1 MKPYMP
7 NRPGTYRGLLLLW
20 GLLFCTLNLS
30 AQISIGGNV
39 YGGGNEGEVNGNT
52 TVTLRDGT
60 ISKVFGGGRMANVNG
75 RAFVNIDGEH
85 ASATSKI
92 MIGSVYGGNDISG
105 TVGVNVN
112 LSDTGK
118 DQVPAELT
126 DVLRG
131 TETLADHPEKND
143 INNSWSAFVRSSE
156 MKNKTTGDNEES
168 FDHSILVGS
177 VYGGGNGD
185 YAYDSEADAP
195 EAGKT
200 THYIKDK
207 LTNEIIATTV
217 TPTGGAGFTAP
228 ELAKAYL
235 EINGGCLSQVYG
247 GGNNATV
254 TDNTVISMDNHS
266 KGLQELIPA
275 QGQNESDSDYQT
287 RLMKILR
294 QLADFTGLS
303 TFQGD
308 FSSLNYTSSRVF
320 GGNNRATMSIHPH
333 WNLKNG
339 KIRDLYSGGNEGDM
353 TNSYGLLLDIQKGS
367 HIIVNNVYGG
377 CRKANVHPLYNNGGE
392 VGSADVQLPIA
403 LGYHIPAGLSARV
416 IVQGGDINNVY
427 GGNDITGRVWGGTA
441 IGIRTSIRGDVYG
454 GGNGSYAYTDNPDL
468 KNDPNYRDFYY
479 EVPAGKTPVEA
490 LNDHRPHVEQT
501 SLRLWGESP
510 SHRTIIGG
518 SVYVGGN
525 SATVIENPNLDDPIV
540 ELKIGSNV
548 IADNVFLG
556 NNGVQM
562 VGASAE
568 NVLKIYKSQVKDIN
582 GVMRDYSINFD
593 LENPVTVA
601 KYMEGCAMSLRPT
614 IVFDNRDN
622 GDPDTYVPY
631 SSAFGSLFC
640 GGNVGSMTWPGTS
653 TIDVNHSIVIFDKFV
668 TGCNNAFM
676 PKIDGRSAEYW
687 GGLTGTSAEM
697 QVHGMEDSEGN
708 IKDAVI
714 VNLSG
719 LKIQPKRW
727 VTKRDANYDQVLSEN
742 NEPIYISNCTEH
754 CELPTINSVCEHNG
768 QPYLE
773 WNTFDVRTG
782 KDVANPAEISG
793 TSQNSTADDVNR
805 RLKGGNIY
813 GGCYAAGFV
822 NGNVVINVNKT
833 IMDRD
838 EVFANVVED
847 EEGEGIYYE
856 TDEYHITKMNSGV
869 IIDEQGMD
877 VLGKAMNIFGGGYG
891 AGTEIWGST
900 TINLK
905 EGYVFQVF
913 GGAEK
918 GIIGIPVT
926 TYTNGVAEYPTT
938 TDPDGTIDWTN
949 NTYAFN
955 GYLYHI
961 DERTSTYINL
971 DGAHPGVSRHS
982 TDDTSEMA
990 ETEFIYGGAFEG
1002 PIMGNTVIHLGNGRI
1017 FNSFAGSCN
1026 ADIMGH
1032 TETYVGI
1039 NANGVTGFPF
1049 IRDHIYGGNDLGGK
1063 ILGSKDFT
1071 EHVGTTN
1078 GQDLTKVHGYDSSS
1092 STNPDV
1098 LTASAYIE
1106 YITGRVVNIFGG
1118 AYGDYDYKDAK
1129 FRDYYNEYGQNKG
1142 NFSKP
1147 RLDNAFVNFK
1157 PVASSN
1163 SLTNVS
1169 EIYGAGQ
1176 GQHYV
1181 VDRDSMQNRSY
1192 ILIDIPQTLTTFQ
1205 NTVVFGAGAFGG
1217 VGMEIDSTSVAANP
1231 DKASAII
1238 DLVKGQ
1244 IKNVYGGSYKE
1255 GVTRRSVVNVPAG
1268 STIAANNIFG
1278 GAYGVDKRYPCDVYE
1293 SFVNYN
1299 SGNAQVSGGLYGGN
1313 NNARR
1318 TIYAH
1323 LNVTAPVWSNRTL
1336 GYQATVYG
1344 AGLGEDTWAEYTD
1357 VTIGNGGV
1365 VYKAFGGGNA
1375 GQVLNLKSVL
1385 EKKRLADAE
1394 TDPDKK
1400 GLDLK
1405 IGGGYVN
1412 CGLAA
1417 QHLPFTEL
1425 ATDIE
1430 AGNTR
1435 DFYNKKEKYNT
1446 NVHILTGGDV
1456 TGYAYGGGFGE
1467 TATVSGST
1475 YVDLLGGN
1483 VERDIYGGG
1492 QGGSVRDLYSLNTFP
1507 AQTNAYI
1514 KSGTVR
1520 NAYGGGYLGAVGY
1533 HPGTITATA
1542 SSDVLGRSNVVV
1554 GTLNGTGYTNGI
1566 PAIQRNVYGSGEG
1579 GSLFGSSHLTIN
1591 NGYVGYRYKASG
1603 SDDASTTNIDER
1615 YEEEV
1620 DDPGQGDAAAANA
1633 IMRAGCAF
1641 GGGYIANSYVDTTYV
1656 YMYGGHLRGD
1666 MFGGGEIGPVGRG
1679 TKKNWTTGAEV
1690 TSPSIARGGG
1700 THVYLYGGQV
1710 HRDVFGG
1717 GRGYDSWGGD
1727 GTKFMTQAQ
1736 KDASDFF
1743 TKGFV
1748 FGSTDVN
1755 IRGGIV
1761 GTSDGVALGY
1771 GNVFG
1776 GGDIGYVYSADGE
1789 KVGSDSEDLS
1799 TTNGLPSDG
1808 GGYYYKGGTI
1818 ANGMTTDCK
1827 VDVAPY
1833 CKVTDPAG
1841 IDFPE
1846 FVYDANGN
1854 IEQEADADGL
1864 YNNKK
1869 SGGTRHFAQGEYV
1882 PVDYLNTLRNKTADA
1897 TNWGKLDISG
1907 VHIYNAVF
1915 AGGNVSVGSDQI
1927 FVNSYTVFG
1936 NATAALRDIYHRDL
1950 ITIGTE
1956 HVGGLYGDGNLT
1968 FVDGFRELTISNYGT
1983 DFYGLS
1989 DNITIQEYHELNDR
2003 ERAYFELKFECKSH
2017 CTDKNGKNY
2026 DPGAQLTE
2034 EEYNDLFD
2042 GTGSSAGYNNTTYW
2056 VEAGFCSIY
2065 AGRLLNTLQR
2075 ADFVGV
2081 WGSRMVLQGARDR
2094 VPEKAD
2100 YTNYTINRV
2109 GEISLNRTTTQN
2121 SGDTSDEDKLHGNY
2135 FGIYSVVNYL
2145 GNLTSDVKFTDVRTT
2160 DVKAGS
2166 ANEVD
2171 GKTYLQWK
2179 QAHAGKG
2186 NRNNGT
2192 SKNKV
2197 ALASGVYLEIIN
2209 ESTEKRTDGV
2219 TDWGY
2224 VTGVIELDLINVMQG
2239 LGGGYVYAKNEHGKL
2254 THHADWDKVTLSP
2267 YNRYART
2274 HLRYTYDTATASDQ
2288 IETSGNFIHN
2298 TKQIIDDCYP
2308 TINSWLSGGSPA
2320 HYWYIKGSIYVY
2332 DQYISAYTGSATA
2345 YSQNISI
2352 PLTITAGA
2360 HGKLTLRDV
2369 QPSLYAYYDKD
2380 GNKIGTGTDENLE
2393 AGGVHYALNDPIT
2406 YWDYETL
2413 TDAEKA
2419 KFVSE
2424 TYTVIEKCQIGGVA
2438 YEKGYAMLPTDY
2450 ERIKNL
2456 EAKVYDEETKT
2467 YKTNTD
2473 KPATF
2478 LLRSSNNLS
2487 HDTGYILTYD
2497 INNPMVWN
2505 KYYTPENG
2513 PFTISHEDAG
2523 ATVYDRLNTK
2533 QYSGESSP
2541 AGYLAG
2547 PTYRLKTSTPGVYGQ
2562 RDYGIGDIITKPVYD
2577 TYAAIAPA
2585 YIPTSGQATFEEA
2598 YVVTQELTVI
2608 GDDNSEHH
2616 IYPGV
2621 AIAKSDFDDNWSQIS
2636 SKVKLANI
2644 ITSTLALDVA
2654 NNVYLYAGDLITD
2667 DELTTIKNDY
2677 NMTDATLGEY
2687 VAKAY
2692 YCSGAGK
2699 YGGNLYEVGKAYRA
2713 VDAWAGM
2720 SADDRQNFIYNYD
2733 ALDLLIDPTY
2743 SRSEYDKQQYDGV
2756 GQPSPV
2762 IPNDPHLYSR
2772 KTPIDYEAKYIGT
2785 SDLTYTK
2792 ADGTS
2797 TVTIHPNHILSRD
2810 AYEALPN
2817 ERYHYSPITV
2827 TAPGKYYVVKQMFIR
2842 GDQPYSVGETISAE
2856 IFAGLNA
2863 DQKLKVET
2871 LYFPD
2876 SKTSVPTYENE
2887 QPVYEPLT
2895 YYYCRDSY
2903 QVNENGE
2910 GVAVTTEGINQTS
2923 TLSTTVTYEKGQTV
2937 PTGTVISER
2946 SFMALPNLTTDGD
2959 KLLFQII
2966 GNTPLETSTLYVSR
2980 ESDIFDLSK
2989 EKVITVIYLYEYE
3002 ESDEA
3007 GVHITPVNEQHI
3019 LNIHLQFKSGV
3030 PEIGQ
3035 LQSPPTVLPSSTV
3048 GLKVPNVTPGA
3059 YEILSSGWEIFTN
3072 DQDATSHKNG
3082 QPYVNNGTPMYWYQD
3097 GYWVA
3102 YYTKTYLGKTY
3113 SNSVQFSVANYHD
3126 LDKVMQDK
3134 RNHMYLD
3141 HKDAHRQRDPKIY
3154 IDNRDCTSDATKNE
3168 LDLLKDF
3175 FDLTMHQKTYD
3186 QDIVQTITGVPALAG
3201 HVGVDVEQIGAS
3213 KNLEFFLRSDMEP
3226 KAYTDWTPIGTDT
3239 KTGSTYDEC
3248 FEGMLHG
3255 DGHTISGLNNSL
3267 FKSLCGE
3274 IYNLGVRGTFT
3285 SAGLVDTGTGY
3296 VENCWVQ
3303 SDATTV
3309 DNTVKAVFGNP
3320 DDTEHPT
3327 SQQVVNCYYPETNV
3341 YSETNNAHGNARK
3354 MPLKAFYNGEVTY
3367 DLNGFYLN
3375 KRYFDQALSATG
3387 NKEYSYFPTNADG
3400 TLPTTPSKKY
3410 YTPEYALYPLD
3421 ATTKLFGYVEYRYAD
3436 GDFVY
3441 AGGTIPESN
3450 DVRLYEDPTLGKGY
3464 HPIWPDDYLFFGQRL
3479 TYGYEDAN
3487 ERYHQDWPSYVN
3499 KLNTRLTSV
3508 SADNNRVYR
3517 APAYFQSKEMGVA
3530 HYNPYAVF
3538 APYKSGDPTRL
3549 AYNGMTAIDFT
3560 GYNGDVTAYPAV
3572 TASDYQPGL
3581 QTRGFFPPLLD
3592 NDGLEALRNA
3602 GLTRN
3607 WLVYTPKATSNA
3619 ADADSKTNHVV
3630 TTYLAEPAYTETNP
3644 DYRTVA
3650 VQNTNVIFGHAVVQ
3664 NATNDYVAQN
3674 DHLLVDLHD
3683 FNAPTSYTFASGKR
3697 MWYQRRPDNFV
3708 DRSTG
3713 WEAISIPFSAELVTT
3728 QQKGEITHFYGGSE
3742 ESKNDTHTK
3751 IGHEYWLREYKA
3763 GGKLDATNN
3772 IFIANFDYPTTQPAE
3787 FAGTAVEDKHFAN
3800 SFLWDY
3806 YYQYQSTDRQDK
3818 NTDIYQQEYYNF
3830 DNTTLYPSGHQTY
3843 ADYSYSQAA
3852 KPYIIGFPGTTYYEF
3867 DLSGGFTAVGP
3878 RQDITSLV
3886 RQTVTFA
3893 SRQGTTINVSDDEI
3907 ASAAVTVNDEDAAY
3921 TFHPNY
3927 LGKDVAAG
3935 AFLLNG
3941 TGSSFDVTTDAAPAR
3956 QFRPYFTTAS
3966 GGGAKEY
3973 KGAQGAKS
3981 IAFTRAGASL
3991 GGGEEDFGP
4000 EEYLDGELTIW
4011 STHGRIVV
4019 RSGLN
4024 EETTVRI
4031 VNAGGALVS
4040 TYTIQ
4045 PGQTVQTRV
4054 APGVYIVNKKKIAA
4068 R

>member
-1 MKPYMP
+1 MP
-7 NRPGTYRGLLLLW
+7 NRPKTFWGLFLLL

-112 LSDTGK
+112 LNDTGK

-131 TETLADHPEKND
+131 AETLTDHPEKND
-143 INNSWSAFVRSSE
+143 INNSWSSFVRSSK
-156 MKNKTTGDNEES
+156 MTGEES

-185 YAYDSEADAP
+185 YAYDSEDDVP

-254 TDNTVISMDNHS
+254 TDNTVISMDNLS

-275 QGQNESDSDYQT
+275 QGASESDADYQA
-287 RLMKILR
+287 RLMTILR
-294 QLADFTGLS
+294 QLAAFTGLS

-367 HIIVNNVYGG
+367 HINVLNVYGG
-377 CRKANVHPLYNNGGE
+377 CRKANVHPLYNNGAE
-392 VGSADVQLPIA
+392 VGSADVQLPVA
-403 LGYHIPAGLSARV
+403 LGYHFPAGLSARV
-416 IVQGGDINNVY
+416 LVHGGDITNVY

-441 IGIRTSIRGDVYG
+441 VGIRTSIRGDVYG
-454 GGNGSYAYTDNPDL
+454 GGNGSYAYTDNPAL
-468 KNDPNYRDFYY
+468 KDDPNYRDFYY

-525 SATVIENPNLDDPIV
+525 SATVIENPSLDDPIV

-568 NVLKIYKSQVKDIN
+568 NVLQIYKSQVRDIN
-582 GVMRDYSINFD
+582 GVMQDYSIDFD
-593 LENPVTVA
+593 LEDPVTVA
-601 KYMEGCAMSLRPT
+601 KCMEGCAMSLHPT
-614 IVFDNRDN
+614 IVFDNSDK

-653 TIDVNHSIVIFDKFV
+653 TIDVSHSIVIFDKFV
-668 TGCNNAFM
+668 TGCNNAYM
-676 PKIDGRSAEYW
+676 PEADGLSAEYW
-687 GGLTGTSAEM
+687 GGLTGTSVEL
-697 QVHGMEDSEGN
+697 QEHGMEDSEGN

-727 VTKRDANYDQVLSEN
+727 VTKRDANYDRVLSEN
-742 NEPIYISNCTEH
+742 NKPIYISNCTEH
-754 CELPTINSVCEHNG
+754 CELPTINSVCEHDG

-773 WNTFDVRTG
+773 WNTYDVRTG

-805 RLKGGNIY
+805 RLRGGNIY

-822 NGNVVINVNKT
+822 NGNVVININET

-847 EEGEGIYYE
+847 EAGEGIYYE
-856 TDEYHITKMNSGV
+856 TNEYHITKMNSGV

-877 VLGKAMNIFGGGYG
+877 VLGKAMNVFGGGYG
-891 AGTEIWGST
+891 AGTEIWGSA

-913 GGAEK
+913 GGAEQGVIGRPK
-918 GIIGIPVT
+918 TVYSNGIPT
-926 TYTNGVAEYPTT
+926 YPTT
-938 TDPDGTIDWTN
+938 DLADGSFDGDGN
-949 NTYAFN
+949 YAFN
-955 GYLYHI
+955 GYLYVP

-1118 AYGDYDYKDAK
+1118 AYGDYDYTDVK
-1129 FRDYYNEYGQNKG
+1129 FRDYCNEYGQNKG

-1163 SLTNVS
+1163 ASTAVS

-1192 ILIDIPQTLTTFQ
+1192 ILIDIPQTMTKFQ
-1205 NTVVFGAGAFGG
+1205 NTVVFGAGAYGG
-1217 VGMEIDSTSVAANP
+1217 LGMEIDSTSVAANP
-1231 DKASAII
+1231 DRASAVI

-1278 GAYGVDKRYPCDVYE
+1278 GAYGIDSRYPCDVYE

-1299 SGNAQVSGGLYGGN
+1299 SSDAQVAGGLYGGN

-1323 LNVTAPVWSNRTL
+1323 VNVNASVWSNRAV

-1344 AGLGEDTWAEYTD
+1344 AGLGENTWAEYTD
-1357 VTIGNGGV
+1357 VTIGDGGI

-1400 GLDLK
+1400 GLDIK
-1405 IGGGYVN
+1405 IGGDYTN
-1412 CGLAA
+1412 CDLHNAR
-1417 QHLPFTEL
+1417 HLPFSEL

-1435 DFYNKKEKYNT
+1435 DFYQKKERYNT
-1446 NVHILTGGDV
+1446 NVHVLTGGNV
-1456 TGYAYGGGFGE
+1456 TGYAYGGGYGE

-1475 YVDLLGGN
+1475 YIDILGGT
-1483 VERDIYGGG
+1483 VDKDIYGGG

-1507 AQTNAYI
+1507 AQTNVYV

-1520 NAYGGGYLGAVGY
+1520 NAYGGGYLGSVGY
-1533 HPGTITATA
+1533 HPGAITETTT
-1542 SSDVLGRSNVVV
+1542 SDVLGRTNVVV
-1554 GTLNGTGYTNGI
+1554 GALNGTSFADGI

-1591 NGYVGYRYKASG
+1591 NGYVGYRYNASG

-1615 YEEEV
+1615 YVEEV
-1620 DDPGQGDAAAANA
+1620 DDPGQGEAAATNA
-1633 IMRAGCAF
+1633 IVRAGNAF

-1679 TKKNWTTGAEV
+1679 TKKNWTTGAEI
-1690 TSPSIARGGG
+1690 TEPTIAMGGG
-1700 THVYLYGGQV
+1700 THVYLYDGHV

-1727 GTKFMTQAQ
+1727 GTKFMTTAQ
-1736 KDASDFF
+1736 INASDFF

-1755 IRGGIV
+1755 IRGGII
-1761 GTSDGVALGY
+1761 GTEEGVDLGY

-1776 GGDIGYVYSADGE
+1776 GGDIGYVYSADGQ
-1789 KVGSDSEDLS
+1789 KVGSHPENLS
-1799 TTNGLPSDG
+1799 PSNGLPEDG

-1818 ANGMTTDCK
+1818 ANGMTNDCR

-1833 CKVTDPAG
+1833 CKVTDPNG

-1846 FVYDANGN
+1846 FNYDSNGHIIQAIDANGFW
-1854 IEQEADADGL
+1854 
-1864 YNNKK
+1864 NNQK

-1897 TNWGKLDISG
+1897 SNWSKLDLSG
-1907 VHIYNAVF
+1907 IHIYNAVF

-1968 FVDGFRELTISNYGT
+1968 FVDGFRELVISNYGT

-1989 DNITIQEYHELNDR
+1989 DNISIEEYHSLSDR
-2003 ERAYFELKFECKSH
+2003 ERAYFELKYECQAS
-2017 CTDKNGKNY
+2017 CTDKNGKDY
-2026 DPGAQLTE
+2026 DPGAQLTA
-2034 EEYNDLFD
+2034 EEYNELFD
-2042 GTGSSAGYNNTTYW
+2042 GTGSSAGYNNVTYW
-2056 VEAGFCSIY
+2056 KEAGFCSIY
-2065 AGRLLNTLQR
+2065 AGRLLNTIQR

-2109 GEISLNRTTTQN
+2109 GEISLNRITTQN
-2121 SGDTSDEDKLHGNY
+2121 SGDTTDEDKSHGNY

-2145 GNLTSDVKFTDVRTT
+2145 GNLTSDVRFNDVRTT
-2160 DVKAGS
+2160 DVSSGS
-2166 ANEVD
+2166 SNAAD
-2171 GKTYLQWK
+2171 GVTTYKEWKIAHKTK
-2179 QAHAGKG
+2179 N

-2209 ESTEKRTDGV
+2209 ESTEKRSDGV

-2239 LGGGYVYAKNEHGKL
+2239 LGGGYVYAKNQHGVETL
-2254 THHADWDKVTLSP
+2254 HDDWDKVTLSP
-2267 YNRYART
+2267 YNQHART
-2274 HLRYTYDTATASDQ
+2274 HLRFTYATATAADD

-2298 TKQIIDDCYP
+2298 TKQIVDDCYP
-2308 TINSWLSGGSPA
+2308 TINSYLPGGSPA

-2345 YSQNISI
+2345 YSQNVTI
-2352 PLTITAGA
+2352 PLTITAA
-2360 HGKLTLRDV
+2360 SHGKLTLRDV
-2369 QPSLYAYYDKD
+2369 QPNFYAYYDKD
-2380 GNKIGTGTDENLE
+2380 GNKIGTGTDPYFE
-2393 AGGVHYALNDPIT
+2393 AGGIRYALNDPIT
-2406 YWDYETL
+2406 YWDYEL
-2413 TDAEKA
+2413 LSDVEKSR
-2419 KFVSE
+2419 FVRE
-2424 TYTVIEKCQIGGVA
+2424 TYTVIEKCKIGGVE
-2438 YEKGYAMLPTDY
+2438 YPKGYAMLPSEY
-2450 ERIKNL
+2450 ETIKNFD
-2456 EAKVYDEETKT
+2456 AQIYDEESGT
-2467 YKTNTD
+2467 YKTDTD

-2478 LLRSSNNLS
+2478 LLRLSNNVS
-2487 HDTGYILTYD
+2487 HDTGYALTYD
-2497 INNPMVWN
+2497 INNPMAWD

-2513 PFTISHEDAG
+2513 PFTISHEASG
-2523 ATVYDRLNTK
+2523 TTVYDRLNSK
-2533 QYSGESSP
+2533 QYDEAGRP
-2541 AGYLAG
+2541 GGYLAG
-2547 PTYRLKTSTPGVYGQ
+2547 PTYRLKTDTDGVYGQ
-2562 RDYGIGDIITKPVYD
+2562 REYGIGDIITKPVYD
-2577 TYAAIAPA
+2577 TYTAIDPTYLPA
-2585 YIPTSGQATFEEA
+2585 NQATFEEA
-2598 YVVTQELTVI
+2598 YVVTQELIVI

-2621 AIAKSDFDDNWSQIS
+2621 AIAKSDFDNNWDQIS

-2644 ITSTLALDVA
+2644 ITSTLPLDVEG
-2654 NNVYLYAGDLITD
+2654 NVYLYAGDLITD

-2677 NMTDATLGEY
+2677 SLTDAALSEY

-2692 YCSGAGK
+2692 YCSEAGK
-2699 YGGNLYEVGKAYRA
+2699 YGGDLYEVGKAYRTL
-2713 VDAWAGM
+2713 DAWSGM
-2720 SADDRQNFIYNYD
+2720 SEEDRSNFVFDYD

-2743 SRSEYDKQQYDGV
+2743 GRAEYDKKQYDGV
-2756 GQPSPV
+2756 GEASPV
-2762 IPNDPHLYSR
+2762 IANDPNIYSQR
-2772 KTPIDYEAKYIGT
+2772 TPLDYEAQYTGT
-2785 SDLTYTK
+2785 SNLTYTK
-2792 ADGTS
+2792 ADGIT
-2797 TVTIHPNHILSRD
+2797 TVTIHPNDILTREQ
-2810 AYEALPN
+2810 YEAIPN
-2817 ERYHYSPITV
+2817 ERYHYSPLTV
-2827 TAPGKYYVVKQMFIR
+2827 TAPGNYYVVNSMFIR
-2842 GDQPYSVGETISAE
+2842 GDMPYSVGETISQE
-2856 IFAGLNA
+2856 VYDGLNA
-2863 DQKLKVET
+2863 NQKLKVDV
-2871 LYFPD
+2871 LNFPS
-2876 SKTSVPTYENE
+2876 SKTSTPTEVGGKL
-2887 QPVYEPLT
+2887 VYDPIT
-2895 YYYCRDSY
+2895 YYYCRDAY
-2903 QVNENGE
+2903 TVNENGE
-2910 GVAVTTEGINQTS
+2910 GVSVTTEGIGS
-2923 TLSTTVTYEKGQTV
+2923 SVATYNAGQTV
-2937 PTGTVISER
+2937 PLGTVISQTSYEG
-2946 SFMALPNLTTDGD
+2946 LVNKTTDGT
-2959 KLLFQII
+2959 KLLFQVL
-2966 GNTPLETSTLYVSR
+2966 GNMPTETTTLYVSR

-2989 EKVITVIYLYEYE
+2989 EKVITIIYLYEYE

-3007 GVHITPVNEQHI
+3007 GIHITPINEQHV

-3072 DQDATSHKNG
+3072 DQDATTHKNG
-3082 QPYVNNGTPMYWYQD
+3082 QPYINNGTPMYWYQD

-3175 FDLTMHQKTYD
+3175 FDLTMHERTYD
-3186 QDIVQTITGVPALAG
+3186 HDIAQTITGVPALAG
-3201 HVGVDVEQIGAS
+3201 HVGVDVDEIGAS
-3213 KNLEFFLRSDMEP
+3213 KNLEFILRSDMQP
-3226 KAYTDWTPIGTDT
+3226 KAYTDWTPIGTDA

-3274 IYNLGVRGTFT
+3274 IYNLGVTGTFT
-3285 SAGLVDTGTGY
+3285 GAGLVDTGTGY
-3296 VENCWVQ
+3296 VENCWVH
-3303 SDATTV
+3303 SEAPTV

-3320 DDTEHPT
+3320 DDTEYPT
-3327 SQQVVNCYYPETNV
+3327 SQQVVNCYYPETNE
-3341 YSETNNAHGNARK
+3341 YSETANAHGNARK

-3387 NKEYSYFPTNADG
+3387 NKEYTYFPANADG
-3400 TLPTTPSKKY
+3400 TLPTAPVSKY
-3410 YTPEYALYPLD
+3410 YSPEYAIYPLD

-3436 GDFVY
+3436 GDFIY
-3441 AGGTIPESN
+3441 ANGTIPEN
-3450 DVRLYEDPTLGKGY
+3450 KDIRLYEDAILGKGY
-3464 HPIWPDDYLFFGQRL
+3464 YPIWPDDYLFFGQRL

-3487 ERYHQDWPSYVN
+3487 ERYHQDWPTYVN
-3499 KLNTRLTSV
+3499 KVSTRLTSV

-3517 APAYFQSKEMGVA
+3517 APAYFQSSEMGVA

-3572 TASDYQPGL
+3572 TASDYQSGL

-3602 GLTRN
+3602 GITRN
-3607 WLVYTPKATSNA
+3607 WLVYTPEATSNA
-3619 ADADSKTNHVV
+3619 ADADSKTNSVV
-3630 TTYLAEPAYTETNP
+3630 TNYLAEPAFTESNP

-3664 NATNDYVAQN
+3664 NGVGDYVAQN
-3674 DHLLVDLHD
+3674 DHLLVDRQD
-3683 FNAPTSYTFASGKR
+3683 FNAPTSYTFASNKR
-3697 MWYQRRPDNFV
+3697 MWYQRRPDNYV
-3708 DRSTG
+3708 DRAIG

-3742 ESKNDTHTK
+3742 ESKNDTHSK

-3763 GGKLDATNN
+3763 GGKLDTTDPN

-3787 FAGTAVEDKHFAN
+3787 YAGTAVEDKHFAN

-3806 YYQYQSTDRQDK
+3806 YYQYSSTDRQDK
-3818 NTDIYQQEYYNF
+3818 NGDIYQQQYYDF
-3830 DNTTLYPSGHQTY
+3830 GNTELYPAGYKSHD
-3843 ADYSYSQAA
+3843 DYSYSEAA
-3852 KPYIIGFPGTTYYEF
+3852 TPYIIGFPGTTYYEF
-3867 DLSGGFTAVGP
+3867 DLSGGFTAANT
-3878 RQDITSLV
+3878 RQDINPLA

-3893 SRQGTTINVSDDEI
+3893 SRQGTTIAVSDTEMT
-3907 ASAAVTVNDEDAAY
+3907 AAAVTVNDAEGKY

-3927 LGKDVAAG
+3927 LGKDLAAG
-3935 AFLLNG
+3935 AYLLNS
-3941 TGSSFDVTTDAAPAR
+3941 TGSSFEVTTAATPGV
-3956 QFRPYFTTAS
+3956 QFRPYFTTAA

-3973 KGAQGAKS
+3973 KGAKA
-3981 IAFTRAGASL
+3981 IAFTRAAATPGND
-3991 GGGEEDFGP
+3991 EEVNPD
-4000 EEYLDGELTIW
+4000 ECLHGELVVY
-4011 STHGRIVV
+4011 SKGSRIYVES
-4019 RSGLN
+4019 RLT
-4024 EETTVRI
+4024 EETTIHI
-4031 VNAGGALVS
+4031 VNASGALMRVF
-4040 TYTIQ
+4040 TIQ
-4045 PGQTVQTRV
+4045 PGQTIETWV
-4054 APGVYIVNKKKIAA
+4054 APGIYIVNKKKLSVGRNA
-4068 R
+4068 